1 MLPRSTRESRRHCR
15 RRVAPTTA
23 SKAFQSGATP
33 TLDIGDLAEMIPH
46 SPHIF
51 APTAGS
57 GDTPY
62 DTGQKDGR

>member
-1 MLPRSTRESRRHCR
+1 
-15 RRVAPTTA
+15 
-23 SKAFQSGATP
+23 
-33 TLDIGDLAEMIPH
+33 MIPH
-46 SPHIF
+46 SPHVF